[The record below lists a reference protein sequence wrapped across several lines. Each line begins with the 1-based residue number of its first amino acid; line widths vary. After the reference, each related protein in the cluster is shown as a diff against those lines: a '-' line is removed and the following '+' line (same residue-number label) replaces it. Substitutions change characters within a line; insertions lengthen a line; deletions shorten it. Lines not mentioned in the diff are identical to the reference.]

1 MYKQKSGAMM
11 RARYNKDAE
20 SPFKNQNPPSPN
32 PFRTEEMMNL
42 RENIQSM
49 KKSKLSGYIN
59 ERRYTTRAS
68 GNKERITPTE
78 FLAANVL
85 NSQREKFKSG
95 PSLIN
100 KDQTTSLYSPDP
112 IKKSEMEQGMY
123 RLPGRLANRLVAVG
137 NNDQI
142 GNRDVI
148 YGPSGEGFED
158 QTQKTDPKSGRSKG
172 FTTSQAAKAMSRL
185 DTFFRKGKF

>member
-11 RARYNKDAE
+11 RAGYNKDAE

-32 PFRTEEMMNL
+32 PFRTEEVMNL

-49 KKSKLSGYIN
+49 KKSKLSGYVDT
-59 ERRYTTRAS
+59 EKEKKYYT
-68 GNKERITPTE
+68 EVTPAE
-78 FLAANVL
+78 KSVAADVL